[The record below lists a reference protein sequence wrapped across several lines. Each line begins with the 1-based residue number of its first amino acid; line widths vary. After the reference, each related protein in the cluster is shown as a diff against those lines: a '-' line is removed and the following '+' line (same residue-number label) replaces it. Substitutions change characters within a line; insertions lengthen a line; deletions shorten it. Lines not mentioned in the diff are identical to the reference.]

1 VLTPLFQT
9 NFFPD
14 LMHVYVLLEAV
25 EVMPAF
31 LHALPAL
38 TAAFAEI
45 IGEVKKRENT
55 DKNAIDFLSI
65 YKE

>member
-1 VLTPLFQT
+1 
-9 NFFPD
+9 
-14 LMHVYVLLEAV
+14 MHVYVLLEAV

>member
-1 VLTPLFQT
+1 
-9 NFFPD
+9 
-14 LMHVYVLLEAV
+14 
-25 EVMPAF
+25 MPAF

-45 IGEVKKRENT
+45 TGEVRKRENT